1 MITGTYAASWRHSNF
16 HRHYYIAAVQKK
28 LPLNIN
34 LCVHAAASNLA
45 VVEMGV
51 NSDFAER
58 YRRAATRVNE
68 MCVFRPPPSQKV
80 AYVWVICHLV
90 AAILSATVLVRS
102 EYSD

>member
-1 MITGTYAASWRHSNF
+1 
-16 HRHYYIAAVQKK
+16 
-28 LPLNIN
+28 
-34 LCVHAAASNLA
+34 
-45 VVEMGV
+45 MGV

-90 AAILSATVLVRS
+90 AAILSATVLVRN
-102 EYSD
+102 

>member
-1 MITGTYAASWRHSNF
+1 M
-16 HRHYYIAAVQKK
+16 
-28 LPLNIN
+28 
-34 LCVHAAASNLA
+34 HAAASNLA

-80 AYVWVICHLV
+80 AYIRLCMGHLPFGRGHTV
-90 AAILSATVLVRS
+90 RYSISAQ
-102 EYSD
+102 